1 MRAAAS
7 VVGHP
12 TRQRAANAVVRAAV
26 RLVGA
31 PRAVVFL
38 DPHLIGAHAAMPPT
52 PARPPTELFL
62 LASVGQPRLR
72 AGYAR
77 AVADGWLGDVLRPRR
92 ASAGIHRREIAVA
105 SAGAP
110 ASPWPGLPH
119 AVAVPLKSG
128 RLVVGVL
135 VVGISLPSEVDASRL
150 AALSGFAKVAGA
162 GLVTAIRHEE
172 AARLAVADPLTGL
185 LNRAGFDRRLR
196 EELDRDHRAGAVP
209 GALVMMDL
217 DRFKYVNDT
226 WGHLSGDA
234 VVRVIARFAIRAQ
247 VRSYDVPCRI
257 GGDEFAVILPH
268 TNLDDAVA
276 VAERISRGVA
286 NAPTETVGVPRGTIG
301 ASLGVVSF
309 VAGGVGP
316 DEILA
321 RADQIMYRAKRRG
334 RNVVLADDITS
345 YRDGYTA

>member
-1 MRAAAS
+1 
-7 VVGHP
+7 
-12 TRQRAANAVVRAAV
+12 
-26 RLVGA
+26 
-31 PRAVVFL
+31 
-38 DPHLIGAHAAMPPT
+38 
-52 PARPPTELFL
+52 
-62 LASVGQPRLR
+62 
-72 AGYAR
+72 
-77 AVADGWLGDVLRPRR
+77 
-92 ASAGIHRREIAVA
+92 
-105 SAGAP
+105 
-110 ASPWPGLPH
+110 
-119 AVAVPLKSG
+119 
-128 RLVVGVL
+128 
-135 VVGISLPSEVDASRL
+135 
-150 AALSGFAKVAGA
+150 
-162 GLVTAIRHEE
+162 LVTAIRHEE

-268 TNLDDAVA
+268 TNLDDAV
-276 VAERISRGVA
+276 
-286 NAPTETVGVPRGTIG
+286 VPRGTIG